1 MPIKVTVPPIDSVKV
16 RVNTNPAV
24 RVQSIQYLPPSDN
37 KISNATDVEFGSP
50 LTARSVL
57 TYDQTTEKF
66 IVQDV
71 PQING
76 GTF

>member
-1 MPIKVTVPPIDSVKV
+1 MSQTINTVRV
-16 RVNTNPAV
+16 RVNSSPAV
-24 RVQSIQYLPPSDN
+24 RVQSIQYLPGRSIADSQD
-37 KISNATDVEFGSP
+37 IEFGSP
-50 LTARSVL
+50 LTPRSVL
-57 TYDQTTEKF
+57 TYDETTEKF

>member
-1 MPIKVTVPPIDSVKV
+1 MPQTIGTVSVKV
-16 RVNTNPAV
+16 NSTPSIK
-24 RVQSIQYLPPSDN
+24 VQSIQYLPGKTIAGSQDL
-37 KISNATDVEFGSP
+37 IIGSP
-50 LTARSVL
+50 LTSRSVL
-57 TYDQTTEKF
+57 TYDETTEKF